1 MSLVMQFYYK
11 GRRKKPAA
19 RDNPCTVAALLEEDK
34 KPAAGDNPCTVATL
48 LEEDKKPAACDNPC
62 TVATLLEED
71 KKPAACDN
79 PCTVATL
86 LEEDKKPAACD
97 NPCTACITVNASK
110 ANKKQKNT
118 QKRSILRDCF
128 ADGSVNVDPFIGEKV
143 AFGCQSAVV
152 MDFEAIHQKEF

>member
-1 MSLVMQFYYK
+1 MFDEEDYQPLFHNPTTILMMSK
-11 GRRKKPAA
+11 EDKKPAA
-19 RDNPCTVAALLEEDK
+19 RDNPCTV
-34 KPAAGDNPCTVATL
+34 V
-48 LEEDKKPAACDNPC
+48 
-62 TVATLLEED
+62 
-71 KKPAACDN
+71 
-79 PCTVATL
+79 TL

-152 MDFEAIHQKEF
+152 MDFEAIHQKEFW